1 MKALPNFVLFL
12 LLLLGGCSK
21 SANNPTAKKY
31 HFDDDPV
38 WQKRDSTSMI
48 VVHHSDSTRDN
59 VETIRR
65 FHTSSERE
73 FNDIGYHYVI
83 LNGNGGSDGEIK
95 AGRDEEVVGA
105 HAKTEGR
112 NFHSVGICLVGKDTF
127 TDKQKDALVK
137 KLVELCRKYGIKPSA
152 ETIVPHHAT
161 CPGTGLDLTEIIN
174 RVKAGGENDSPKP

>member
-1 MKALPNFVLFL
+1 
-12 LLLLGGCSK
+12 
-21 SANNPTAKKY
+21 
-31 HFDDDPV
+31 
-38 WQKRDSTSMI
+38 MI

-95 AGRDEEVVGA
+95 TGRDEEVVGA

-112 NFHSVGICLVGKDTF
+112 NFHSVGVCLVGKNTF
-127 TDKQKDALVK
+127 TERQKDALVK
-137 KLVELCRKYGIKPSA
+137 KLTELCRKYNIQPSA
-152 ETIVPHHAT
+152 ETIVSHHAT
-161 CPGTGLDLTEIIN
+161 CPGTGLDLIKIIDL
-174 RVKAGGENDSPKP
+174 VKASGGNNNPEP